1 MKGLLAVAAMPA
13 IALLSRKS
21 LAAQGQVPRK
31 SILNPWRWQ
40 DKHGFVQ
47 GRVISSS
54 STLIFCA
61 GQASLDAD
69 GNPLHKNDMA
79 AQMAKSL
86 ENLQA
91 VLAEGGAT
99 LSNVVRVTYYVTDMD
114 LFFAAME
121 TLTSTFERHSC
132 KPTSTLIGVATLFH
146 TDLLFEVE
154 AIAALPAN

>member
-1 MKGLLAVAAMPA
+1 M
-13 IALLSRKS
+13 SRKS
-21 LAAQGQVPRK
+21 LAAQEQVPHN

-54 STLIFCA
+54 SNLIFCA
-61 GQASLDAD
+61 GQTSLDAE
-69 GNPLHKNDMA
+69 GTPLHKNDMA
-79 AQMAKSL
+79 AQMAKAL
-86 ENLQA
+86 ENLQT

-114 LFFAAME
+114 LFFTAME
-121 TLTSTFERHSC
+121 TLTSTFEHHGC

-146 TDLLFEVE
+146 PDVLFEVE